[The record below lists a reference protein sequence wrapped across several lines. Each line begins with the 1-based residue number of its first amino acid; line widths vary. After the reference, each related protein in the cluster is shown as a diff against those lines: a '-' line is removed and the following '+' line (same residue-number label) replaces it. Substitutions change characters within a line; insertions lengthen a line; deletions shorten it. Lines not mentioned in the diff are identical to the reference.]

1 MIQFKAVF
9 GFFAASARIVSIS
22 EATEVF
28 FSFFALAHWTFGN
41 LAVNSARSGLFG
53 DFSTLCAV
61 YNAIF
66 GCI

>member
-9 GFFAASARIVSIS
+9 GFLLPPLGLFQLARRQKF
-22 EATEVF
+22 F

-41 LAVNSARSGLFG
+41 LAVNSARSGMFG